1 MRETRVPAD
10 ERGRR
15 NFVDERGQLSLS
27 LVEATVG
34 VVFVLTVAATFG
46 LALPEPGTAEAQLDT
61 YAADAATLLAHE
73 APADADG
80 PRAAAIDDRDTFE
93 RERDAVDRRIDELLP
108 DNLLYR
114 LHTPWGVVG
123 VEPPPDVTTGGATV
137 ATPNGELTVE
147 VWYV

>member
-1 MRETRVPAD
+1 MRETRDP
-10 ERGRR
+10 
-15 NFVDERGQLSLS
+15 VDERGQLSLS
-27 LVEATVG
+27 LVEAAVG

-46 LALPEPGTAEAQLDT
+46 LALPEPGTTEAQLDT

-73 APADADG
+73 APADGDG
-80 PRAAAIDDRDTFE
+80 PRAAAIDDRETFE
-93 RERDAVDRRIDELLP
+93 RERDALDRRVDDLLP

-114 LHTPWGVVG
+114 VHTSWGVIG

>member
-1 MRETRVPAD
+1 MREARDPAA
-10 ERGRR
+10 G
-15 NFVDERGQLSLS
+15 RGQLSLS
-27 LVEATVG
+27 LVEAAVG

-73 APADADG
+73 DPAADDG
-80 PRAAAIDDRDTFE
+80 PHVATIDDRETFE
-93 RERDAVDRRIDELLP
+93 HERDAFDRRVDDLLP

-114 LHTPWGVVG
+114 VRTPWGIVG

-137 ATPNGELTVE
+137 ATPNGQLTVE